1 MEVNEKL
8 IDHLAQLARL
18 EFGPEQKVAMV
29 SDMKKIIGFVEK
41 LNELDTTGVEPVRY
55 MGTEPNVYR
64 PDSPAGMVNQAQA
77 LAPAQNHDE
86 AFFKV
91 PKVIRKENQ

>member
-1 MEVNEKL
+1 MEVNERL

-18 EFGPEQKVAMV
+18 EFGPEQKAAMV

-41 LNELDTTGVEPVRY
+41 LNELDTAGVEPVRY

-64 PDSPAGMVNQAQA
+64 PDNPVGMVDPVQA
-77 LAPAQNHDE
+77 LAPAKNHDE